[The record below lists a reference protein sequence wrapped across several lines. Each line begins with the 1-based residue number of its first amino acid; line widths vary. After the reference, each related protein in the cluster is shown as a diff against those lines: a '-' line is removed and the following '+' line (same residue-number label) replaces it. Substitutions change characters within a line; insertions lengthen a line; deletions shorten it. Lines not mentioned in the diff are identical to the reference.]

1 MDGAIILSSSN
12 PNPYDGYNFLVE
24 IDGVPAT
31 SFMEC
36 VLPTASIDVVE
47 YREGA
52 DAVNNVHKLPGLVR
66 YGNLVLKRGLANSP
80 NSMAI
85 WDWFSTF
92 VSGTGKVKQITV
104 TLLDS
109 GRNPVIRWSF
119 TNAWPVRY
127 ESPALSGRTSALAIE
142 TLEVAV
148 EGMTLA
154 SVATQGA

>member
-1 MDGAIILSSSN
+1 MSSN
-12 PNPYDGYNFLVE
+12 PVPYDGYNFLVE
-24 IDGVPAT
+24 INGVPVS

-36 VLPTASIDVVE
+36 VLPVASIDVVE

-52 DAVNNVHKLPGLVR
+52 EAVNNVHKLPGLVR

-92 VSGTGKVKQITV
+92 LSGTGKAKQVTV

-109 GRNPVIRWSF
+109 SRIPVITWSF
-119 TNAWPVRY
+119 TNAWPVKY
-127 ESPALSGRTSALAIE
+127 ESPVLNGRASALAIE

-148 EGMTLA
+148 EGMTVA
-154 SVATQGA
+154 SFATQGA

>member
-1 MDGAIILSSSN
+1 MSSGTPS
-12 PNPYDGYNFLVE
+12 PYDASNFLVE
-24 IDGVPAT
+24 IDTVPVA

-36 VLPTASIDVVE
+36 VLPVASIDVIE

-85 WDWFSTF
+85 WDWFSTV
-92 VSGTGKVKQITV
+92 VSGTGKTKGVTV

-109 GRNPVIRWSF
+109 GKAPVIKWSF
-119 TNAWPVRY
+119 TNAWPVKY
-127 ESPALSGRTSALAIE
+127 ESPVLNGKTSALAIE

-148 EGMTLA
+148 EGMTVTNFA
-154 SVATQGA
+154 NQGA

>member
-1 MDGAIILSSSN
+1 LSGN
-12 PNPYDGYNFLVE
+12 PSPFDGYNFLVE
-24 IDGVPAT
+24 IDGIPVT

-36 VLPTASIDVVE
+36 VLPVASIDVLE
-47 YREGA
+47 YREGTE
-52 DAVNNVHKLPGLVR
+52 AVNNIHKLPGLVR

-92 VSGTGKVKQITV
+92 VVGTGKAKHMAV

-109 GRNPVIRWSF
+109 SRNPVITWSF
-119 TNAWPVRY
+119 TNAWPVKY
-127 ESPALSGRTSALAIE
+127 ESPALNGKTSTLAIE

-148 EGMTLA
+148 EGMTA
-154 SVATQGA
+154 TSVATQGA

>member
-1 MDGAIILSSSN
+1 LSSSN
-12 PNPYDGYNFLVE
+12 QSPYDASNFLVV
-24 IDGVPAT
+24 IDGVPVT

-36 VLPTASIDVVE
+36 VLPVASIEVIE

-52 DAVNNVHKLPGLVR
+52 DLANNIRKLPGLVR

-80 NSMAI
+80 SSMAL

-92 VSGTGKVKQITV
+92 VVGTGKTKQMTV

-109 GRNPVIRWSF
+109 GKNPVIKWSF
-119 TNAWPVRY
+119 TNAWPVKY
-127 ESPALSGRTSALAIE
+127 ESPALNGRTSALAIE

-148 EGMTLA
+148 EGMTVT

>member
-1 MDGAIILSSSN
+1 LSSS
-12 PNPYDGYNFLVE
+12 PQNPYDASNFLVV
-24 IDGVPAT
+24 IDGIPVT

-36 VLPTASIDVVE
+36 ILPVATIEVVE

-52 DAVNNVHKLPGLVR
+52 ELVNNVHKLPGIVK

-80 NSMAI
+80 NSMAL

-92 VSGTGKVKQITV
+92 VSGTGKTKRITV
-104 TLLDS
+104 SLLDS
-109 GRNPVIRWSF
+109 GRNPVIKWSF

-127 ESPALSGRTSALAIE
+127 ESPVLDGKTSAVAIE

-148 EGMTLA
+148 EGMTVT
-154 SVATQGA
+154 SVAAQGA

>member
-1 MDGAIILSSSN
+1 LSSST
-12 PNPYDGYNFLVE
+12 PTPYDGYNFLVE

-36 VLPTASIDVVE
+36 VLPATSIDVLE
-47 YREGA
+47 YREGT

-66 YGNLVLKRGLANSP
+66 YGHLVLKRGLANTA

-92 VSGTGKVKQITV
+92 VSGTGKLKQMTV

-109 GRNPVIRWSF
+109 SRNPVIAWSF
-119 TNAWPVRY
+119 TNAWPVKY
-127 ESPALSGRTSALAIE
+127 EPPVLNGRTSSLAIE

-148 EGMTLA
+148 EGMTVTSFA
-154 SVATQGA
+154 AQGA